1 MAEEKTE
8 QATPQ
13 RLEKARREGDS
24 GASAYAGQAVAFLV
38 ALVLVPSVV
47 LATSSRCAAWLRTA
61 MLRAAE
67 RPVRVNVS
75 VTALALDIGVLVG
88 PALVAAAVAAVA
100 VGVVQTGGNVATRRL
115 APDLAKLDPIA
126 GAKKLL
132 SADRLFMV
140 ARSLLTAPAVAY
152 LGYRQL
158 SSHALDLART
168 VGQPGR
174 VAGLGGEL
182 AGRVARDAAIL
193 GLVVAALDVVIVKS
207 SWRKRLKMTFAEVK
221 REHKESEGDPH
232 MKAARDRMRRELLTQ
247 ATILDVKEASVVVV
261 NPTHLACALR
271 YAADEDG
278 APVVIASG
286 EGDIAERIVR
296 AARDYGVPIVRDV
309 PLARALRELEVGEVI
324 PEALY
329 EAVAEILR
337 AAWEESDP
345 PRASD

>member
-8 QATPQ
+8 QATSQ

-24 GASAYAGQAVAFLV
+24 GASSYARQAVAFVV
-38 ALVLVPSVV
+38 ALTIVPPLA
-47 LATSSRCAAWLRTA
+47 LATSSRCAGWLRIV

-67 RPVRVNVS
+67 RPVRVDVS
-75 VTALALDIGVLVG
+75 AEALAIEVVVLVG
-88 PALVAAAVAAVA
+88 PALLAAAVAAGV
-100 VGVVQTGGNVATRRL
+100 VGVVQTGGVVATKRL
-115 APDLAKLDPIA
+115 APDLAKLDPIE
-126 GAKKLL
+126 GLKRLF
-132 SADRLFMV
+132 SADRLFTV
-140 ARSLLTAPAVAY
+140 ARSLLTAAAVGY
-152 LGYRQL
+152 LAYRQL
-158 SSHALDLART
+158 GSHIADLART
-168 VGQPGR
+168 VGQPGT

-182 AGRVARDAAIL
+182 AGTVARDAAIL
-193 GLVVAALDVVIVKS
+193 GLIVAVFDIAIVRR
-207 SWRKRLKMTFAEVK
+207 SWKKRLRMTVAEVK

-232 MKAARDRMRRELLTQ
+232 MKAARERMRRELLAQ
-247 ATILDVKEASVVVV
+247 ATVLSVKDASVVVV
-261 NPTHLACALR
+261 NPTHLACALK
-271 YAADEDG
+271 YAEEEDG

-286 EGDIAERIVR
+286 EGDLAQRIMR

-345 PRASD
+345 PRTSD